1 MEEPVEGEREVET
14 LNEAKRQGVAVVEVK
29 EEEGEYWRGGEGRQR
44 DSLVVRQSGVCVRE

>member
-44 DSLVVRQSGVCVRE
+44 DSLVVRQSGVCERE